1 MLELIQYNAVLAM
14 TSTVTSDKKLSYSF
28 IEKFYQE
35 LGLDSQQQQWNNEK
49 PISQVPLISTAR

>member
-14 TSTVTSDKKLSYSF
+14 TSTITSDKKLSYSF

-35 LGLDSQQQQWNNEK
+35 LGLDSQSPK
-49 PISQVPLISTAR
+49 YL